1 MRPKE
6 LIDMFPYG
14 YTRLRNQN
22 GSVALT
28 LDTTNADAFVFL
40 KRAPKNHR
48 MPKIDQDQIDMVQ
61 INFGKSKTIIDWYD
75 NDDCRYFITTK
86 LGVNPAE
93 YKLVLNATFGED
105 VFEVTGYFYEKE
117 HTAYREKI
125 FNERFLK
132 NLPPDALTTR
142 ADYTEER
149 YDVIFPDDPLS
160 HCRRLANVIAMRS
173 FLPAELDAR
182 RLEDHNTSN
191 SENHG
196 E

>member
-1 MRPKE
+1 MKPKE
-6 LIDMFPYG
+6 LIDMLPYG

-28 LDTTNADAFVFL
+28 LDTASADAYVFL

-61 INFGKSKTIIDWYD
+61 ADFGRSKTVIDWYD

-93 YKLVLNATFGED
+93 YKLLLNATFGED

-117 HTAYREKI
+117 HVAYREKI
-125 FNERFLK
+125 INERFLK

-149 YDVIFPDDPLS
+149 FDIIFPDDPLS
-160 HCRRLANVIAMRS
+160 HCRRLADVISLRAY
-173 FLPAELDAR
+173 LPAEPDTR
-182 RLEDHNTSN
+182 RLEDYNTSN
-191 SENHG
+191 NENYG

>member
-1 MRPKE
+1 MKPKE
-6 LIDMFPYG
+6 LIDMLPYG

-22 GSVALT
+22 GTVALT
-28 LDTTNADAFVFL
+28 LDTASADAYVFL

-61 INFGKSKTIIDWYD
+61 ADFGRSKTVIDWYD

-93 YKLVLNATFGED
+93 YKLLLNATFGED

-117 HTAYREKI
+117 HVAYREKI
-125 FNERFLK
+125 INERFLK
-132 NLPPDALTTR
+132 DLPPDALTTR

-149 YDVIFPDDPLS
+149 FDIIFPDDPLS
-160 HCRRLANVIAMRS
+160 HCRRLADVISLRAY
-173 FLPAELDAR
+173 LPAEPDAR
-182 RLEDHNTSN
+182 RLEDYNTSN
-191 SENHG
+191 NENYG